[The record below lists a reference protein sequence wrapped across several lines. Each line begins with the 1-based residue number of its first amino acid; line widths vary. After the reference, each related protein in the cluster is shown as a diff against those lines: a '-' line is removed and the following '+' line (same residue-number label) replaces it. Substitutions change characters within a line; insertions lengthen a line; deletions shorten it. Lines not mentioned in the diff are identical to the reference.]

1 MSTYSDGADV
11 IWNSLSTITYHS
23 INVTTTENHSEFS
36 WSESNNSSAAV
47 YEPGLPRSYQA
58 GLIALYSI
66 TTAMAVIGN
75 LLVIGVMTVGQLS
88 RTDLRVYLLSL
99 AVADLMMAT
108 FCMPFTFTTTML
120 HSWIF
125 GAFMCPVVVFMQV
138 HAHNK

>member
-1 MSTYSDGADV
+1 MVCVKLLRCLLLFVVCYS
-11 IWNSLSTITYHS
+11 SP
-23 INVTTTENHSEFS
+23 
-36 WSESNNSSAAV
+36 AV

-58 GLIALYSI
+58 GLIALYSV
-66 TTAMAVIGN
+66 TTAMAVMGN
-75 LLVIGVMTVGQLS
+75 LLVIGVLTVGQLS

-125 GAFMCPVVVFMQV
+125 GALMCPLVVFMQV
-138 HAHNK
+138 YVATKLVTVTESTYCTCTCS